1 MPKADVVSIKPKG
14 NRRRRESDRRVLPLV
29 APPPKGL
36 SKKKLIEE
44 SRRWLSIINAH
55 KLNDYKRRRIV
66 TDTIENFASYYNKG
80 YLEYRKSVTEGGQY
94 AAVEWSGAAPS
105 SRTSPAGASS
115 TASAGTASTPPAS
128 GTPRSCAR

>member
-1 MPKADVVSIKPKG
+1 MPKAVVVPIKPKS
-14 NRRRRESDRRVLPLV
+14 NRRRRDSDRRVLPLV

-44 SRRWLSIINAH
+44 SRRWLAIINAH

-80 YLEYRKSVTEGGQY
+80 
-94 AAVEWSGAAPS
+94 
-105 SRTSPAGASS
+105 
-115 TASAGTASTPPAS
+115 
-128 GTPRSCAR
+128 